1 MSDAFSFGLL
11 EKNHQASKDRIIQ
24 FKFTIN
30 SDVSIM
36 YNGHYHVKDTMFVNN
51 STGNVEGYQVSQYVS
66 FDISKI
72 LRDYPTYT
80 NSHIE
85 QITVQLVEK
94 SYRHIISNN
103 LGTTEIVFNV
113 VIV

>member
-30 SDVSIM
+30 SDVTMM
-36 YNGHYHVKDTMFVNN
+36 YNGHYHLKETMFVNN
-51 STGNVEGYQVSQYVS
+51 STGKAEGYQSSQYVS
-66 FDISKI
+66 FDITKI
-72 LRDYPTYT
+72 LRDYPSYT
-80 NSHIE
+80 NNHIE

-94 SYRHIISNN
+94 SYKHVISNN
-103 LGTTEIVFNV
+103 LGNTEIVFNV